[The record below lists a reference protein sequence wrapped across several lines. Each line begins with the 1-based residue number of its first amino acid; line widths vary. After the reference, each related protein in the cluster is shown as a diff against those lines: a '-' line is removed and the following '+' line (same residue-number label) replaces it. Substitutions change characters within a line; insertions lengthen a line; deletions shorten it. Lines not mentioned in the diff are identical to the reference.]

1 MRQKRILKITLP
13 LAVVAV
19 AAFSGPVVNAAP
31 PSTSSG
37 KTMVCNEAGRGH
49 LGGNYVAT
57 DGDPNPPARF
67 QTGLKPIGSNKGL
80 INAAAHSPALSI
92 CVPAPPTDDGG
103 GGTGIGIG

>member
-1 MRQKRILKITLP
+1 MRKHILKSTLS
-13 LAVVAV
+13 LAAVAV
-19 AAFSGPVVNAAP
+19 AAFSGPVANAAP
-31 PSTSSG
+31 PSAPSG

-67 QTGLKPIGSNKGL
+67 QSGLKPIGSNKGL

-92 CVPAPPTDDGG
+92 CVPAPPTDNGG
-103 GGTGIGIG
+103 GGTGIGVG